1 MHRTVRLQ
9 PSTTPVTNAVRP
21 PPVRVTNTPPHA
33 AMVSMMV
40 RRRWLDQDRE
50 SSSRRKIGNRP
61 NISMEKSVKE
71 KTCVVDGSLE
81 ASTADAIIAEFVDM
95 DVGNLCYRLVIAYRT
110 KSKQYSLC
118 TRTPTV
124 IEEGNIDQEQPRA

>member
-1 MHRTVRLQ
+1 
-9 PSTTPVTNAVRP
+9 
-21 PPVRVTNTPPHA
+21 
-33 AMVSMMV
+33 MMV